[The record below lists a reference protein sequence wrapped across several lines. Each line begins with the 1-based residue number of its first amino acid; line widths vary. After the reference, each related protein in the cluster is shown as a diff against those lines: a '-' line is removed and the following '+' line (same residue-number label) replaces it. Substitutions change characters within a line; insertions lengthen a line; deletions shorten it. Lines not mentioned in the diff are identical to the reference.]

1 MITYVLGRFLL
12 LIPVL
17 FGITAISFLLVHLI
31 PGNPAAV
38 ILGITATP
46 AQIASLDRQ
55 LGLDDPLPVQFGH
68 YLLRVLHADLGTS
81 INLHVSVLSLIGGAL
96 PNTIQLG
103 VAALLITL
111 VLAVPL
117 GVASAVLRN
126 SPFDLAAMVLAQLG
140 VSMPVFWLGTLLVEL
155 LALRMGLV
163 PSFGIGPD
171 LGTTITAAFQGN
183 EGVAGSYIGH
193 LLLPA
198 LTLGLSGTGL
208 VSRMVRAS
216 MIDVLQE
223 DYIRTARAKGLKYR
237 TVIWRHAFRNALLP
251 VVTIVGLQF
260 GYLLG
265 GAVIVESIFSWPGV
279 GRLTVDGILARDF
292 PLVQGCVLVIA
303 VLFAV
308 VNLVVDVSYAYIDPK
323 VRYD

>member
-1 MITYVLGRFLL
+1 MITYVLGRFLQ

-46 AQIASLDRQ
+46 AQIASLDQQ
-55 LGLDDPLPVQFGH
+55 LGLDDPLPLQFGH

-81 INLHVSVLSLIGGAL
+81 INLHASVLSLIGGAL

-117 GVASAVLRN
+117 GVVSAVLRN

-171 LGTTITAAFQGN
+171 LGTTITAVLQGN

-279 GRLTVDGILARDF
+279 GRLTVDAILARDF

-303 VLFAV
+303 VLFAL
-308 VNLVVDVSYAYIDPK
+308 VNLVVDVTYAYINPK